1 MSKLALAALSLVVLG
16 GSLLA
21 GDRLDVYAPT
31 VRHADIYFPHPG
43 RQPLLKYNH
52 DVDIVRFRGKFLAAW
67 NANQVAAEGVP
78 GQFNFL
84 STSDDFLRWST
95 PVRLFTREGGSQNPV
110 ELDNQW
116 QPAFINFHDK
126 TLFCAWCTFTGR
138 KTLVS
143 TSTDGLH
150 WTNREVAPAPK
161 SLAGKVIGFP
171 TTHGLL
177 LDDDR
182 MLFPCS
188 LAEIEPNGGFLV
200 GRTRYAAVLYST
212 DRGATW
218 QWSEP
223 IEAVSWSSLNEKPAD
238 HGGEM
243 IALWEPCLFQ
253 QADGKLGLLV
263 RNSTSQENPERLDK
277 PHQMILYATS
287 ADRGHT
293 WTKAKPIDVD
303 SVYSRNFT
311 FSHFAAGDCLGMVM
325 NDWHVNVPKR
335 IPHDRFF
342 LSLFLSPTCDPDL
355 LLPGPVIQPEG
366 GTAYYPNGF
375 IDSGKLYVAYTYPR
389 GIHCSVVDP
398 LPDFSKPFLLPRGG
412 RSGLQ
417 IDGDIARFGQRHSS
431 LGLVLTEQLTRQP
444 NLRLSFDA
452 SVHRYNGLDWPLLTL
467 GGKTRN
473 GTTLRAIYSEERKA
487 DVFQVAIGG
496 NKWADV
502 APLKL
507 KQWHHVEITL
517 ATDAFSVAV
526 DQAPAQSFKKPL
538 LRKICFGGLYVP
550 PPWPMGMQW
559 NSDVRLK
566 LESIRIE

>member
-1 MSKLALAALSLVVLG
+1 MSNIALAALGLVVLG
-16 GSLLA
+16 GNLLA
-21 GDRLDVYAPT
+21 GDRLEVYAPT

-335 IPHDRFF
+335 IPHDRLF

-355 LLPGPVIQPEG
+355 LLPGPVTQPAG
-366 GTAYYPNGF
+366 GIAFYPNGF
-375 IDSGKLYVAYTYPR
+375 VEDNKLYLAYTYPA
-389 GIHCSVVDP
+389 GIHCTLVEP
-398 LPDFSKPFLLPRGG
+398 LPDFKRPFLLPRGG
-412 RSGLQ
+412 RPGLELK
-417 IDGDIARFGQRHSS
+417 GDLARFGQRQSC
-431 LGLVLTEQLTRQP
+431 LGVVLTEALTRQEK
-444 NLRLSFDA
+444 LRLSFE
-452 SVHRYNGLDWPLLTL
+452 VNVEYYRGGDWPILTL
-467 GGKTRN
+467 GGKTRS
-473 GTTLRAIYSEERKA
+473 GAALRAIYSPTA
-487 DVFQVAIGG
+487 GSDVFQVRGG
-496 NKWADV
+496 RFDWTDV
-502 APLKL
+502 AKFQP
-507 KQWHHVEITL
+507 KQWNRVTVDL
-517 ATDAFSVAV
+517 APDSLAIQVNGQPPVRLETKV
-526 DQAPAQSFKKPL
+526 

-550 PPWPMGMQW
+550 PEFPTGLTHSAEVQIKLD
-559 NSDVRLK
+559 SIDVR
-566 LESIRIE
+566 